1 MLRCNT
7 FCEVFAS
14 NESVLDLLTFSSCQ
28 CLGGLCIDMH
38 EGRGRSESNTVTFHG
53 GLFFFFGFLIFT
65 RFLVK
70 EGRKER
76 RKEGRKE
83 RKEGSKQASK
93 EGRKEEINLRLH
105 KP

>member
-53 GLFFFFGFLIFT
+53 GLFFF
-65 RFLVK
+65 RFLNFYPFSG
-70 EGRKER
+70 EGRKEG
-76 RKEGRKE
+76 KEEGRKE
-83 RKEGSKQASK
+83 RKEGRKQASK
-93 EGRKEEINLRLH
+93 QGRKEGRN

>member
-1 MLRCNT
+1 
-7 FCEVFAS
+7 
-14 NESVLDLLTFSSCQ
+14 
-28 CLGGLCIDMH
+28 MH

-53 GLFFFFGFLIFT
+53 GLFFFGFLIFT

-83 RKEGSKQASK
+83 RKEGSKQARK
-93 EGRKEEINLRLH
+93 EGRK
-105 KP
+105 K

>member
-53 GLFFFFGFLIFT
+53 GLFFF
-65 RFLVK
+65 RFLNFYPFSGEGRKEGKEEGRKEGK
-70 EGRKER
+70 EGRK
-76 RKEGRKE
+76 
-83 RKEGSKQASK
+83 QASK
-93 EGRKEEINLRLH
+93 QGRKEEINLRLH